1 MTGRGSSRQAAAAGT
16 QTLPPPHELGLP
28 KDAST
33 AQVRAT
39 RTQVLDYLGQAPEEI
54 RGWAGRQA
62 RELSRPTPRRS
73 RRPLVLLVAALL
85 VPLLVWGV
93 YKMGEVPTDDAA
105 DPVAS
110 MGQAAVPEL
119 DEERVAELEAQV
131 EQDPTDTAAMSELGT
146 LYLTAGDLDK
156 AGHWQQRIL
165 ADRPDDID
173 ARLALGVVL
182 FNQGELE
189 AAEQQWT
196 RAGELDPAK
205 AEPHYNLGFLH
216 LSSDPP
222 DMDKVE
228 EHWGKVLE
236 LEPDSDMAAT
246 IGNHLTSFGSDPLDG
261 PAEDAEEPGS

>member
-1 MTGRGSSRQAAAAGT
+1 M
-16 QTLPPPHELGLP
+16 
-28 KDAST
+28 
-33 AQVRAT
+33 RAT
-39 RTQVLDYLGQAPEEI
+39 RTQVLDYLEQAPEEI
-54 RGWAGRQA
+54 RGWAGRQT
-62 RELSRPTPRRS
+62 RELSHPAPRRS
-73 RRPLVLLVAALL
+73 RRPLVLLLTALL

-93 YKMGEVPTDDAA
+93 YKMGEVPVEDATE
-105 DPVAS
+105 PVTS
-110 MGQAAVPEL
+110 MGQAAAGPEL

-131 EQDPTDTAAMSELGT
+131 EQDPADTAAMSELGT
-146 LYLTAGDLDK
+146 LYLTAGDLDQ

-165 ADRPDDID
+165 AERPDDVD

-196 RAGELDPAK
+196 RAGELDPTK

-222 DMDKVE
+222 DMDRVE
-228 EHWGKVLE
+228 EHWSTVLE

-246 IGNHLTSFGSDPLDG
+246 ISNHLTSFGSDPLDG
-261 PAEDAEEPGS
+261 PAEDEAEEPGS